1 MVSSITRTTVFGK
14 FTKIQIINYLI
25 RVWAIQFNRRTRPIE
40 GVSKKL
46 PPQDKE
52 DESAGTWRK
61 DHSVQRSEKLASLP
75 T

>member
-25 RVWAIQFNRRTRPIE
+25 RVWAIPFNRRTRPIE

-46 PPQDKE
+46 PPQDK
-52 DESAGTWRK
+52 DESADTWKK
-61 DHSVQRSEKLASLP
+61 DHSVQRSKKLASLP